1 MASPGS
7 PVSRPPQRGGGIFI
21 AFGLVAGAVGG
32 TLVGQ
37 PSIGLL
43 AGFGVGVV
51 ATILLA
57 LRDRR

>member
-1 MASPGS
+1 MTSPGS

-21 AFGLVAGAVGG
+21 AFGLVAGTIGG
-32 TLVGQ
+32 MLVGQ

-43 AGFGVGVV
+43 TGLGVGLV